1 MMLQSR
7 YKREYDDYRELAK
20 EVPTEQLEGFFSHPA
35 YAPSTES
42 AIAWRAAK
50 DEIFSRMPK
59 REEIHDLTGYD
70 L

>member
-1 MMLQSR
+1 
-7 YKREYDDYRELAK
+7 LAK